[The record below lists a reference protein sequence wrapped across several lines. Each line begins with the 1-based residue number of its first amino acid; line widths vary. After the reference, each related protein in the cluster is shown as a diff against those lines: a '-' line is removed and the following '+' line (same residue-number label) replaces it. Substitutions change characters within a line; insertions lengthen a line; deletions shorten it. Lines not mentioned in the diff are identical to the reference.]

1 MSKTTQENPAVD
13 NSAQETVSNTS
24 TAAST
29 KRKTASTTPKAAT
42 TTPKTTRARSTTRSA
57 GAAKSAASSTT
68 TKAATV
74 KTTKSSVQQDKTM
87 SQNTV
92 RRVAIIGGNRIPF
105 ARSNGAYFTASNIDM
120 FTAALN
126 GLVERFNLQGQRLG
140 EVVAGAVLKHSRD
153 FNMTR
158 ECVLNTQLAP
168 ETPAYDIQQACGT
181 GLQAA
186 FLVANK
192 IALGQIEV
200 GIAGGVD
207 TTSDAPIAFGDGLRK
222 ALLELNIA
230 KTGKDR
236 LKALAKINVK
246 DLMDAPKNGEPRTG
260 LSMGDHQA
268 ITALEWGIPR
278 EEQDALAASSHQK
291 MAKAYEEGFFDD
303 LITPFLGLS
312 RDNNLRAD
320 STAEKLAKLKPV
332 FGKGEAATM
341 TAGNSTP
348 LTDGASC
355 VLLASEEWAKA
366 NGHEVLA
373 YLTFSETAAVDF
385 VGKKEGLLMAPAYA
399 VPRMLERAGL
409 KLQDFDYYEIHEAF
423 ASQVL
428 STLKAWED
436 EKFCKERLG
445 LDAPLGSIDRSKLN
459 VKGSSL
465 AAGHPFAATG
475 GRIIA
480 TAAKILNQKGS
491 GRILV
496 SICAAGGQG
505 VTAIIE
511 K

>member
-13 NSAQETVSNTS
+13 NSATETVSKPSKS
-24 TAAST
+24 TARTTKTSGPAATPADATPKTPRTRSTSARSKTTAST
-29 KRKTASTTPKAAT
+29 KITPESTPQT
-42 TTPKTTRARSTTRSA
+42 
-57 GAAKSAASSTT
+57 
-68 TKAATV
+68 
-74 KTTKSSVQQDKTM
+74 SVQQDNTM

-105 ARSNGAYFTASNIDM
+105 ARSNGAYFTASNSDM

-126 GLVERFNLQGQRLG
+126 GLIERFNLQGQRLG

-158 ECVLNTQLAP
+158 ECVLNTELAP

-186 FLVANK
+186 FQIANK

-207 TTSDAPIAFGDGLRK
+207 TTSDAPISFGDGLRK

-230 KTGKDR
+230 KTAKDR
-236 LKALAKINVK
+236 LKALTKINIK

-268 ITALEWGIPR
+268 ITALEWGISR
-278 EEQDALAASSHQK
+278 EAQDELAASSHQK
-291 MAKAYEEGFFDD
+291 MAAAYEEGFFDD
-303 LITPFLGLS
+303 LITPFLGLE

-320 STAEKLAKLKPV
+320 SSVEKLAKLKPA
-332 FGKGEAATM
+332 FGKGDARTM

-366 NGHEVLA
+366 NGHEILA
-373 YLTFSETAAVDF
+373 YLTFQETAAVDF
-385 VGKKEGLLMAPAYA
+385 VEKKEGLLMAPAYA

-409 KLQDFDYYEIHEAF
+409 TLQDFDYYEIHEAF

-436 EKFCKERLG
+436 PKFCKERLG

-475 GRIIA
+475 GRLIA
-480 TAAKILNQKGS
+480 TAAKLINQKGS
-491 GRILV
+491 GRVLV